1 VLLTPRIRRL
11 AGVAAGVALLV
22 AGLAAPAAG
31 SPIDDKRAEARRLAA
46 RIDALGQR
54 LSVLDEDYN
63 EARLRLDELTAKVLE
78 ARRRAADTRERY
90 ETARERARARAVAAY
105 VDGGMV
111 RRAAMVA
118 QGPGEELSLRREYL
132 AVLAADDRAAIDELA
147 AAREDLAARQADLDA
162 QHAAAVAARDRLQA
176 ARRAVAQAMAEQKAL
191 LARAQG
197 ELDALVRA
205 EEARR
210 AAEAARRARAELE
223 ARQARARAERAGR
236 SGIVEPPP
244 GTDAPPPSP
253 GAAAAVAFAKR
264 QVGKPYEWGAAGP
277 DSYDCSGLTMASW
290 RQGGVSLPHSS
301 RAQWSAT
308 TRVAIGDIQP
318 GDLLFYG
325 RPIHHVGI
333 YVGGGQMIAAPET
346 GRNVQYQSIW
356 RSDLVGAG
364 RPG

>member
-1 VLLTPRIRRL
+1 
-11 AGVAAGVALLV
+11 VAAGVALLV
-22 AGLAAPAAG
+22 STLVAAPGASG
-31 SPIDDKRAEARRLAA
+31 SPIDDKRAEALRLAA
-46 RIDALGQR
+46 RIDALGER

-63 EARLRLDELTAKVLE
+63 EARLRLDPRSARVAT
-78 ARRRAADTRERY
+78 ARRRAEETRARFQA
-90 ETARERARARAVAAY
+90 ARERARARAVAAY
-105 VDGGMV
+105 VDGGTL
-111 RRAAMVA
+111 RRATLVA
-118 QGPGEELSLRREYL
+118 QGPGQQFSLRREYL
-132 AVLAADDRAAIDELA
+132 AVLAGDDRAVIDALA
-147 AAREDLAARQADLDA
+147 AAREDLSVQQAELARE
-162 QHAAAVAARDRLQA
+162 HAAALAAADRVQA

-191 LARAQG
+191 LARTRG

-210 AAEAARRARAELE
+210 AAEAARRAQAELE
-223 ARQARARAERAGR
+223 ARRARARSERASRGAL
-236 SGIVEPPP
+236 VEPPP

-253 GAAAAVAFAKR
+253 GAAAAVAFAR
-264 QVGKPYEWGAAGP
+264 QQVGKPYEWGAAGP
-277 DSYDCSGLTMASW
+277 DSYDCSGLTMAAW
-290 RQGGVSLPHSS
+290 QRGGVSLPHSS

-308 TRVAIGDIQP
+308 TRVAITDIQP

-333 YVGGGQMIAAPET
+333 YVGGGQMIAAPQT

>member
-1 VLLTPRIRRL
+1 MTPRIRRL
-11 AGVAAGVALLV
+11 AGVAAGVALFV

-31 SPIDDKRAEARRLAA
+31 NPIDDKRAEARSLAA

-54 LSVLDEDYN
+54 LSMLDEDYN
-63 EARLRLDELTAKVLE
+63 QARLRLDELTAKLLE
-78 ARRRAADTRERY
+78 ARRRADDSRARY
-90 ETARERARARAVAAY
+90 QAAREQARARAVAAY
-105 VDGGMV
+105 VEGGMLP
-111 RRAAMVA
+111 RAAMVA
-118 QGPGEELSLRREYL
+118 HGPGQQLSLRSEYL
-132 AVLAADDRAAIDELA
+132 AVLAADGRAAVDALA
-147 AAREDLAARQADLDA
+147 AAGEDLAAQQADLAA
-162 QHAAAVAARDRLQA
+162 QHAAAVAARDRLEA
-176 ARRAVAQAMAEQKAL
+176 ARRAVVAAMAAQKAL

-205 EEARR
+205 EETRR

-223 ARQARARAERAGR
+223 ARQARAAKATR
-236 SGIVEPPP
+236 SAVVEPPP
-244 GTDAPPPSP
+244 GTDAPPPSR
-253 GAAAAVAFAKR
+253 GAAAAVAFAKD

-277 DSYDCSGLTMASW
+277 DSYDCSGLTMAAW

-333 YVGGGQMIAAPET
+333 YVGGGQMIAAPES